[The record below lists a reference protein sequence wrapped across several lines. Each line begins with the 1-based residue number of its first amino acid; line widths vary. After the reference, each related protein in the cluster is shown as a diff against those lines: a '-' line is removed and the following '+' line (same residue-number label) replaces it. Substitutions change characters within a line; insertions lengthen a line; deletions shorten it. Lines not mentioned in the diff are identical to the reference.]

1 MRRLLSIITS
11 ILLLWSCSLENIGN
25 LNPDEILK
33 PSDYGDFVLQENV
46 IFFSES
52 FEEYVNVI
60 DTLTIKISNKVPEEY
75 IPATGDII
83 YCMKTMNSPYG
94 FIGRVVDIDT
104 GNNTSTYHTETIDLT
119 DIFKELHINTS
130 VPIPE
135 DMEHFIDSDGSRIAI
150 THESNDIWERLSASP
165 QDTSNVETKAQGSNT
180 IAHTLG
186 IGIESEYFEGK
197 FYVGLSA
204 SIKIDISDGKLND
217 LSYEISRSSGIEGL
231 LKVEHGSKDDGKI
244 KLFEKTIMLPG
255 ALTVG
260 PLILTTDLIAEAGFI
275 VNGEVSLQGGIGY
288 EFENVTYRYSYNGG
302 KPTAENIPNNIEGNK
317 YFMLSKFEAKA
328 DVGMYESAA
337 LEMALYHRNLLALGA
352 SAEASFTTSIG
363 GEISFDSKELL
374 SLNPTIKIGPTLTTG
389 LYCHSK
395 LFKFSG
401 EDEKF
406 GSFQRHQ
413 LGEVELKLFPQFMN
427 TASEYL
433 NGKITSTTQLVKNN
447 FVRTTEEGFALFK
460 KGENETPLEH
470 KQLEIHSTKADNNDG
485 SCTFEVGNS
494 EDYIT
499 KPYVKADGKYFYLS
513 EGKWVD
519 LGLPSGILWAAYN
532 VGATS
537 PEEYGGYYAWGE
549 TKEKSSYT
557 WQTYSYAHQGYD
569 EYGYPTVIYGNIGSQ
584 IHGTKYDVATK
595 LWEEGA
601 RMPTKDKFVELIS
614 TCTFTRSEYNNVS
627 GFYVIGPNGNQIFL
641 PFTGIKGYGEY
652 NGRNTQGYFWS
663 ATIETYGLPNWQ
675 EEIDDAFYLYLNDSE
690 IGVDGD
696 YEREYGIT
704 IRPVKYP
711 ESKDIK

>member
-1 MRRLLSIITS
+1 MTSMRRLLFIITS
-11 ILLLWSCSLENIGN
+11 LYLLWACSPDNTGS

-33 PSDYGDFVLQENV
+33 PSDYGDFILQENV

-104 GNNTSTYHTETIDLT
+104 GNNTSTYYTETIDLT

-135 DMEHFIDSDGSRIAI
+135 DMDHFIDSDGSRIAI

-204 SIKIDISDGKLND
+204 SIIIDISDGKLND

-244 KLFEKTIMLPG
+244 KLLEKTVMLPG

-275 VNGEVSLQGGIGY
+275 VNGEVSLQGRIGY

-406 GSFQRHQ
+406 GMFQRHQ
-413 LGEVELKLFPQFMN
+413 LGEFEVKLFPEFMN
-427 TASEYL
+427 TVSKYI

-470 KQLEIHSTKADNNDG
+470 KQLEIHSTKAGNTEG
-485 SCTFEVGNS
+485 SCTFEIGNPD
-494 EDYIT
+494 DYIT
-499 KPYVKADGKYFYLS
+499 KPYVIADGKYFYL
-513 EGKWVD
+513 ENRWVD

-537 PEEYGGYYAWGE
+537 PEEYGNYYAWGE
-549 TKEKSSYT
+549 TATKSSYT
-557 WQTYSYAHQGYD
+557 IENYTHCTITGYD
-569 EYGYPTVIYGNIGSQ
+569 EEGWPIGYYHSIGDDIS
-584 IHGTKYDVATK
+584 GSKYDVANIK
-595 LWEEGA
+595 WGSGA
-601 RMPTKDKFVELIS
+601 RMPSKKEFKELYENCSHKIG
-614 TCTFTRSEYNNVS
+614 EYNNII
-627 GFYVIGPNGNQIFL
+627 GCYFYGPNNNRIFL
-641 PFTGIKGYGEY
+641 PLAGVKNPVIDEVGYDGLYWASTCEY
-652 NGRNTQGYFWS
+652 VGCPDFMDICIYSDAIIWIDSGGDGYMGFS
-663 ATIETYGLPNWQ
+663 
-675 EEIDDAFYLYLNDSE
+675 
-690 IGVDGD
+690 V
-696 YEREYGIT
+696 
-704 IRPVKYP
+704 RPVKDP
-711 ESKDIK
+711 ESEQTD

>member
-1 MRRLLSIITS
+1 MKRFLSIIAS
-11 ILLLWSCSLENIGN
+11 IFLLLSCTPDNIKD

-33 PSDYGDFVLQENV
+33 PSDYGDFVLHENV

-60 DTLTIKISNKVPEEY
+60 DTLTIKINNKVPEEY

-83 YCMKTMNSPYG
+83 YCMKTKNSPYG

-104 GNNTSTYHTETIDLT
+104 GSSASTYHTETIDLT
-119 DIFKELHINTS
+119 DIFKELHINAT

-135 DMEHFIDSDGSRIAI
+135 DMDHFIDSDGSRIAI
-150 THESNDIWERLSASP
+150 THESNDVWERLSTSP
-165 QDTSNVETKAQGSNT
+165 QDTSNIETKAQASNT

-186 IGIESEYFEGK
+186 LGIESEYFEGK

-328 DVGMYESAA
+328 DVGMYESSA

-374 SLNPTIKIGPTLTTG
+374 SLNPTIKIGPALTTG

-401 EDEKF
+401 DDEKF
-406 GSFQRHQ
+406 GMFQRHQ

-433 NGKITSTTQLVKNN
+433 NGKITSTTKLVKNN

-460 KGENETPLEH
+460 KGNNEKPLEH
-470 KQLEIHSTKADNNDG
+470 KQLEIRSTKAGNNEG
-485 SCTFEVGNS
+485 SCTFEISNPD
-494 EDYIT
+494 DYTT
-499 KPYVKADGKYFYLS
+499 KPYVIADGKYFYLDDR
-513 EGKWVD
+513 WVD

-532 VGATS
+532 VGASS
-537 PEEYGGYYAWGE
+537 PEDYGGYYAWGE
-549 TKEKSSYT
+549 TEEKSSYT
-557 WQTYSYAHQGYD
+557 WENYVYREKESFPNGEWEWIGRDIGT
-569 EYGYPTVIYGNIGSQ
+569 NISK
-584 IHGTKYDVATK
+584 TEYDVATA
-595 LWEEGA
+595 LWKDGA
-601 RMPTKDKFVELIS
+601 RMPTLNDINEVWQY
-614 TCTFTRSEYNNVS
+614 CTFKSMTYN
-627 GFYVIGPNGNQIFL
+627 GIKGCYLIGPNGNSIFL
-641 PFTGIKGYGEY
+641 PYGGYIDCDGLQFREIC
-652 NGRNTQGYFWS
+652 GYYWLSDIYIDYPADSCTLAVDIDGMDWS
-663 ATIETYGLPNWQ
+663 KNWDRAYGHSVR
-675 EEIDDAFYLYLNDSE
+675 A
-690 IGVDGD
+690 
-696 YEREYGIT
+696 
-704 IRPVKYP
+704 VKDK
-711 ESKDIK
+711 ED

>member
-1 MRRLLSIITS
+1 MKRFLSIIAS
-11 ILLLWSCSLENIGN
+11 IFLLLSCTPDNIKD

-83 YCMKTMNSPYG
+83 YCMKTKNSPYG

-104 GNNTSTYHTETIDLT
+104 GSSASTYHTETIDLT

-135 DMEHFIDSDGSRIAI
+135 YMDHFIDSDGSRIAI

-288 EFENVTYRYSYNGG
+288 EFENVTYRYFYNGG

-406 GSFQRHQ
+406 GIFQRHQ

-470 KQLEIHSTKADNNDG
+470 KQLEIHSTKAGNNEG
-485 SCTFEVGNS
+485 SCTFEISNPD
-494 EDYIT
+494 DYTT
-499 KPYVKADGKYFYLS
+499 KPYVIADGKYFYLDDR
-513 EGKWVD
+513 WVD

-537 PEEYGGYYAWGE
+537 PEEYGDYYAWGE
-549 TKEKSSYT
+549 TEKKSSYT
-557 WQTYSYAHQGYD
+557 WENYLYYKYYD
-569 EYGYPTVIYGNIGSQ
+569 RDKDLIYFDPIGSD
-584 IHGTKYDVATK
+584 ISNTNYDAALK
-595 LWEEGA
+595 QWGDGA
-601 RMPTKDKFVELIS
+601 HLPSLYDFNELIEYCS
-614 TCTFTRSEYNNVS
+614 LTFGEHNGIIGKYAT
-627 GFYVIGPNGNQIFL
+627 GPNGNKIFF
-641 PFTGIKGYGEY
+641 PFAGYSDYKEIVGIGISGHY
-652 NGRNTQGYFWS
+652 WS
-663 ATIETYGLPNWQ
+663 STEEQDDQHNDAYILLVSKFGDDFEAVDC
-675 EEIDDAFYLYLNDSE
+675 EEIIYWTKSSGLS
-690 IGVDGD
+690 
-696 YEREYGIT
+696 
-704 IRPVKYP
+704 IRP
-711 ESKDIK
+711 IKEKEDTE

>member
-33 PSDYGDFVLQENV
+33 PSDYGDFILQENV

-119 DIFKELHINTS
+119 DIFKELHINAT

-135 DMEHFIDSDGSRIAI
+135 DMDHFIDSDGSRIAI

-165 QDTSNVETKAQGSNT
+165 QDASNVETKAQGSNT

-204 SIKIDISDGKLND
+204 SIIIDISDGKLNN

-244 KLFEKTIMLPG
+244 KLLEKTIMLPG

-275 VNGEVSLQGGIGY
+275 VNGEVSLQGGMCY

-302 KPTAENIPNNIEGNK
+302 KPIAENIPNNIEENK

-337 LEMALYHRNLLALGA
+337 LEMALYHKNLLALGA

-363 GEISFDSKELL
+363 GEISFDSEDLL
-374 SLNPTIKIGPTLTTG
+374 SLNPSIKIGPALTTG

-401 EDEKF
+401 DDEKF
-406 GSFQRHQ
+406 GMFQRHQ
-413 LGEVELKLFPQFMN
+413 LGEFELKLFPEFMN
-427 TASEYL
+427 TSSKYL
-433 NGKITSTTQLVKNN
+433 NGKITSTTQLIKNN

-460 KGENETPLEH
+460 KDNNKNPLEH
-470 KQLEIHSTKADNNDG
+470 KQLEIHSTKAGNNEG
-485 SCTFEVGNS
+485 SCTFEISNPD
-494 EDYIT
+494 DYTT
-499 KPYVKADGKYFYLS
+499 KPYVIADGKYFYIDIDDR
-513 EGKWVD
+513 WVD
-519 LGLPSGILWAAYN
+519 LGLPSGILWAKYN

-537 PEEYGGYYAWGE
+537 PEEYGDYYAWGE
-549 TKEKSSYT
+549 IEPKSNYNADNYKYSSTDSDGYWTGSY
-557 WQTYSYAHQGYD
+557 
-569 EYGYPTVIYGNIGSQ
+569 IGSD
-584 IHGTKYDVATK
+584 ISETKYDIAYIV
-595 LWEEGA
+595 WGEGA
-601 RMPTKDKFVELIS
+601 RMPRNSDFKELIRVCS
-614 TCTFTRSEYNNVS
+614 WRHEIYKSIVGVWFD
-627 GFYVIGPNGNQIFL
+627 GPNGNSIFL
-641 PFTGIKGYGEY
+641 PMAGTRIRDEY
-652 NGRNTQGYFWS
+652 DSLAEDGFYWS
-663 ATIETYGLPNWQ
+663 SNYLAEDSYYASLLEFDGGDIG
-675 EEIDDAFYLYLNDSE
+675 EIDFWV
-690 IGVDGD
+690 GGMRR
-696 YEREYGIT
+696 YEGAS
-704 IRPVKYP
+704 IRPVKDNASY
-711 ESKDIK
+711 EN

>member
-11 ILLLWSCSLENIGN
+11 ILLLWSCSPENIGN

-60 DTLTIKISNKVPEEY
+60 DTLTIKISNKVPEGY

-135 DMEHFIDSDGSRIAI
+135 DMDHFIDSDGSRIAI

-204 SIKIDISDGKLND
+204 SIIIDISDGKLND

-244 KLFEKTIMLPG
+244 KLLEKTIMLPG

-406 GSFQRHQ
+406 GMFQRHQ

-499 KPYVKADGKYFYLS
+499 KPYVMADGKYFYLS

-537 PEEYGGYYAWGE
+537 IEEYGDYYAWGE
-549 TKEKSSYT
+549 IEPKSNYNADNYKYSSTDSDGYWTGSY
-557 WQTYSYAHQGYD
+557 
-569 EYGYPTVIYGNIGSQ
+569 IGSD
-584 IHGTKYDVATK
+584 ISETKYDVAYIV
-595 LWEEGA
+595 WGEGA
-601 RMPTKDKFVELIS
+601 RMPRNSDFEELIRVCS
-614 TCTFTRSEYNNVS
+614 WRHEIYKNIVGVWFD
-627 GFYVIGPNGNQIFL
+627 GPNGNSIFL
-641 PFTGIKGYGEY
+641 PMAGTRIRDEY
-652 NGRNTQGYFWS
+652 DSLAEDGFYWS
-663 ATIETYGLPNWQ
+663 SNYLAEDSYYASLLEFDGGDIG
-675 EEIDDAFYLYLNDSE
+675 EIDFWV
-690 IGVDGD
+690 GGMRR
-696 YEREYGIT
+696 YEGAS
-704 IRPVKYP
+704 IRPVKDNASY
-711 ESKDIK
+711 EN

>member
-1 MRRLLSIITS
+1 MKRLLSVITS
-11 ILLLWSCSLENIGN
+11 ILLLWSCLPENIGN
-25 LNPDEILK
+25 LNPDDILK

-75 IPATGDII
+75 IPAMGDII

-135 DMEHFIDSDGSRIAI
+135 YMDHFIDSDGSRIAI

-406 GSFQRHQ
+406 GIFQRHQ

-470 KQLEIHSTKADNNDG
+470 KQLEIYSTKADYNDG

-532 VGATS
+532 VGASS

-549 TKEKSSYT
+549 TSTKS
-557 WQTYSYAHQGYD
+557 D
-569 EYGYPTVIYGNIGSQ
+569 YGWKNYKFYNPSTDDFDFIGNEIS
-584 IHGTKYDVATK
+584 GTSYDVAHVK
-595 LWEEGA
+595 WGDGA
-601 RMPTKDKFVELIS
+601 RMPTLTEVKELVNN
-614 TCTFTRSEYNNVS
+614 CTFTGGSYNGVEGN
-627 GFYVIGPNGNQIFL
+627 YVTGPNGNSIFL
-641 PFTGIKGYGEY
+641 PFA
-652 NGRNTQGYFWS
+652 GRRDYDDLVKEGSRGNFWS
-663 ATIETYGLPNWQ
+663 GTYYY
-675 EEIDDAFYLYLNDSE
+675 DY
-690 IGVDGD
+690 DGD
-696 YEREYGIT
+696 GGNDAYSLYCRKFNGDWDYDYRYYGRSV
-704 IRPVKYP
+704 RPVKDK
-711 ESKDIK
+711 EKDTEN